1 MIAKGEVL
9 VRRSGVPLRL
19 GGVVLCSGVMAITA
33 GVVHATLPYANI
45 YWAYSFL
52 ALRSLDFEATKV
64 IRTLEAGNLPAA
76 RKQLGMIV
84 GRDTAHLDEAGIVRA
99 VVETVSENFG
109 DGVVAPV
116 FYLALLGPVGM
127 AVYKAVNTLDSMV
140 GYMDERYR
148 ELGWASA
155 RLDDVLNFI
164 PARLAALTVWSVA
177 GLVRLNSV
185 RSVRVTLRDA
195 QKQPS
200 PNSGWP
206 EAAFAGCSRRAA
218 GWDEHVQRR
227 GESQGAF
234 RATRASTRLVDVRRC
249 SAAVVAS
256 AFLLL
261 VKVAI
266 WLVTHGGAV
275 FVAARELQ
283 CDWREILDF
292 SASINPLGPALA
304 YDRLSRTRLIASC
317 TIRIHMLRTCVQR
330 WPTNGMS
337 RPERIMVGQRCY
349 GTDSLSCARLA

>member
-1 MIAKGEVL
+1 MTRWEFGAAVALDLALGDPRWLPHPVRAIGWMIAKGEVL

-140 GYMDERYR
+140 GYKDERYR

-206 EAAFAGCSRRAA
+206 EAAFAGALGVQLGGTSMYKGVVSRKEHLGDPRRALDSSMF
-218 GWDEHVQRR
+218 G
-227 GESQGAF
+227 
-234 RATRASTRLVDVRRC
+234 DVRRLLY
-249 SAAVVAS
+249 AS

-266 WLVTHGGAV
+266 WL
-275 FVAARELQ
+275 
-283 CDWREILDF
+283 
-292 SASINPLGPALA
+292 
-304 YDRLSRTRLIASC
+304 
-317 TIRIHMLRTCVQR
+317 
-330 WPTNGMS
+330 
-337 RPERIMVGQRCY
+337 
-349 GTDSLSCARLA
+349 